1 MLSRFT
7 TTDLHLPPTIHHHP
21 HLPPLYHPDP
31 QYHPLLCRL
40 LTSGQVQQDSSLSL
54 LPSHLLSALKQ
65 KGNIVTHGRRCS
77 ISSECNIIFYH
88 YIANVIV
95 KCEITHPHEIQQS
108 NGRRRNIKV
117 NLSEF

>member
-7 TTDLHLPPTIHHHP
+7 TTDLHLPPTIHPHP
-21 HLPPLYHPDP
+21 HLPPPYHPDP
-31 QYHPLLCRL
+31 QYYPLLCRL

-65 KGNIVTHGRRCS
+65 KGNIATHGRRCS
-77 ISSECNIIFYH
+77 ISSEWIIILYH
-88 YIANVIV
+88 HIANVKV

-108 NGRRRNIKV
+108 NERRRNIKV